1 MPDFMGIKRISAK
14 LGGGGGGGGP
24 AKEGRFGTGIG
35 SMGPVTTANYTDV
48 SARAVGRFKSAT

>member
-1 MPDFMGIKRISAK
+1 MGIKRISAK